1 MAISFDEYKKIR
13 EQAAQDISAQPQA
26 SQPVGKNSVDPT
38 HEYKAWRD
46 WKGNVN
52 LSDITTGQTERYY
65 QAYDHIGGANS
76 NKGVGKDSFLSDLG
90 QAIGGAAQ
98 RQGANYKSAGATLL
112 LGAAGLLHGDNNY
125 QPKVGSTLWRM
136 TEGAEADTG
145 VANKLIEDSKYG
157 RGALG
162 RFAMDLTS
170 GAVDLAGDQMLN
182 LVAPGAGMAA
192 MVARSF
198 GGEAEEQRE
207 QGKSISTQFFKG
219 LKSAAI
225 EYGTE
230 KFAGIGGRKIEGGG
244 YIDNLLSRAEE
255 SIVRKGGNAF
265 LTKLGFAFGSEAV
278 EEMMS
283 DWLNPLADKFLAG
296 VVKGDYD
303 IEDFPS
309 FAEVAYDGLV
319 GGALGLL
326 GGAREGLQAQSRV
339 RSMGGNQGYADF
351 LADQRAETKRNVEN
365 AKKTKRA
372 QLKSIF
378 DYATHHAEQAMDRAK
393 NIKANEASQTPVEA
407 QQPST
412 QQTTPEAVETPE
424 MAPSREFKSKPEA
437 PADAKFSGQT
447 AEKTEN
453 EQKIERFE
461 GFAKQYEDELKTV
474 TDPAERAALEK
485 LIEDNRNLANEIRN
499 RPDPQKS
506 QVTNPQTE
514 SAAIDAAAG
523 LAEQEGQEAPKAEE
537 FTEEAKRR
545 LLETEAKIK
554 SLEERLANAHPN
566 YKPGIQTELD
576 GYKRAAENARKRY
589 GIDKDAKVEAQPVSA
604 STVAAQ
610 PQEGQN
616 DGRAVSNDQQA
627 GREDV
632 PATVRPGEAG
642 DEGAAEALQG
652 GRSNSERT
660 VDSRAADEGKADAAE
675 TLKRH
680 SERALKF
687 NESVE
692 KHSKGSSTKVR
703 AAVLDEWVND
713 ISPDDEV
720 VQYISQFGDNTGTI
734 YTDLLIGNAI
744 ESGRKNDLLD
754 LLRRNGVKNA
764 ENIAED
770 LFGNEKA
777 EKEEDNLPFTMS
789 SDKPEPKRKT
799 EVQAGKLTIS
809 EENGRRVA
817 TVKNANGEKA
827 HIGSDVDTVRV
838 AEKYKRQKG
847 DVYKPRKNGYTVIQ
861 HGNKDSF
868 TVVDKKGNVV
878 GNYKTLEDANRATK
892 SKGDVFNMALFSL
905 ADNVVRDEGGYITL
919 DTDTAFTSADYLT
932 TQGRSLASDELG
944 ILTGR
949 HGRTGYTG
957 NTTTDVVN
965 VGLSFDEFL
974 ESAKRSNSTYAKYS
988 NKQLRMMWQRQ
999 VSTLLRGEKDQFG
1012 QYIHAPGIY
1021 GKNGKHYVFAG
1032 WTASKSRKGVAI
1044 FMEEGKYAKFRKQ
1057 MTGGLKPSEIKN
1069 FNPAKYLTNQGTWWT
1084 PSEGNTG
1091 LKLRNFIVMS
1101 DIFNTMH
1108 NVTRMFI
1115 RSSDLGSD
1123 VAALVKAGYTEEAA
1137 KAKLE
1142 NVKAGESLMITGD
1155 LITNTT
1161 DGLGFVM
1168 SALQKDNFQFRGVG
1182 GIKGNA
1188 LNFNFKDFY
1197 NLNVPISDR
1206 AFTVTDPETGEII
1219 AGIRHLNK
1227 ETGVELMNRWGK
1239 WQRINDADG
1248 ILFESTVKFKGE
1260 YTVYKDV
1267 NGEQKVDADASTK
1280 KFQDAMGDTDLRN
1293 IPIENAFG
1301 RSWED
1306 DEEDGGRIKGYTK
1319 RSLAQLT
1326 RSVNGLPES
1335 FAEELIEKGFTD
1347 PVRQALSTKEDF
1359 LRAIGVDD
1367 DTVEMPTGGST
1378 IAYIAAADPDRFL
1391 DSNLGKKA
1399 AFDFI
1404 KDLAGKARGGQ
1415 LYLKNSEHAYQYI
1428 APDPFGLM
1436 NLMTQF
1442 TVQMQDAVLGSKPA
1456 MEESGNPLFDFALK
1470 GNRDVKNKRT
1480 GERYQG
1486 EIYSSK
1492 LAEGET
1498 MAARYPNNEL
1508 TDSQLRQNVR
1518 DKAYE
1523 EAIAKYGFGNS
1534 AAFFALNDSL
1544 SLNMDYD
1551 VDGDTTFLFQ
1561 AALAEA
1567 LKKAQQNLGKSKNEK
1582 GRVIKNWELFTE
1594 RGQSKAEAKDVTDF
1608 DVIVNSVKQSM
1619 DAPDIAK
1626 MDEFINVVNELP
1638 DSWLAEIGVDKRT
1651 FAAEFSVAYKIS
1663 YDYAK
1668 DGKYDPAFA
1677 QAVADAQKSILDLLD
1692 RKGYYVSY
1700 EEVYADSAKGGK
1712 KNYPELKIYFM
1723 PALSRYEFSNKANK
1737 RAQLERAWAK
1747 RTELLKKGIDKK
1759 TVIDPGDALVSQ
1771 FFKNEYLASIAPS
1784 ESGKTR
1790 EQQKEDFKAAA
1801 KFIEEK
1807 FPWSRRNEEFNFETI
1822 SPLPFSSFST
1832 SKEMMDVVYNIG
1844 RLYTDYVNKKKG
1856 SEEMRA
1862 ALKTIYNVS
1871 GLDSYQF
1878 ASLMCFAMS
1887 FSDTVGRYASVNT
1900 FLNFDQE
1907 DGTPSVADIIKDR
1920 VYKDGSLRR
1929 LERAINGINE
1939 ELHEVIEPYQAAK
1952 AYYEQM
1958 VATRSEELDLK
1969 RKLQAQMSELDSEAA
1984 WLTDLL
1990 DRFKF
1995 SQKTFENRVKRN
2007 TFVAA
2012 LMGEEEELRR
2022 FKDKVQQTSE
2032 RLDALENEAVS
2043 KYFLT
2048 EDSKERIRE
2057 LNKAVKQARDAMN
2070 GMVDNTYLA
2079 VKMLNEAKADY
2090 ENRFEEMETK
2100 KWLAGYGR
2108 TGDTGLAEQRKQV
2121 ELARKLDILLVLS
2134 GAEAN
2139 DFELQPETVAF
2150 VEKNLLHLV
2159 GKTTRASIND
2169 VPAGVSY
2176 RLKPGMEKAA
2186 ELWMN
2191 EYKGTRLMREEL
2203 GIDLFGKVEPKP
2215 KSPDDIFDIKPEEP
2229 KAAPAAKPSEEPSSA
2244 SGDEPEPPTTPPAG
2258 TQGEQPVTKEAPKK
2272 KAEPEKKPK
2281 KEKAADEEAEP
2292 QEFPKAKPEP
2302 VPREAT
2308 YGIRF
2313 DRVNNALKR
2322 ISDGFGEGAKMV
2334 LPDSAE
2340 KILGDKFGKARADLY
2355 NFGNKLV
2362 EAFNQEDDGA
2372 SLVKFAS
2379 ELPEMV
2385 KNSDALKQLVGKSDV
2400 GTAVKAAKR
2409 LADAADAKNALVFQN
2424 AAADF
2429 AEVMA
2434 KEVEELPKTIET
2446 INTWMENNKLKGKL
2460 AKFLSSDNVVA
2471 KGLSMFFGYQRDFV
2485 NIAMALDNFDK
2496 AANGPGYKLA
2506 DRILNSLYS
2515 ANDLYGNAMYESS
2528 KARRAFDAS
2537 PASKKTVKLEFV
2549 KNKEKE
2555 THTLSMAEAIDLL
2568 HNIVTLEES
2577 KISAWEHINYFFD
2590 DGSSMKI
2597 SESGWFT
2604 DVKLQLQ
2611 NAIKKDSDAKAF
2623 YDALSNL
2630 YEMYAEPSQTAIA
2643 NASGRTVDMF
2653 SEGRYYP
2660 LWSVGSIKAA
2670 AEAKDFNIGIDDALY
2685 TKSRVKTDG
2694 GNIRITDPTKR
2705 FDSYMS
2711 MANKV
2716 VMNAEVGAA
2725 MERLDRGGLVP
2736 SLTEV
2741 VEDRLGKGH
2750 TDIVKA
2756 TIKNANDFRSDND
2769 EASSLMRS
2777 LRLNLQTGTLFGN
2790 FGAMLRQ
2797 YPSVLNAVGI
2807 LDFDDILYG
2816 ARVLFD
2822 KELDAKTSKVGAI
2835 RSRFQSNYDPDVH
2848 DAFDGD
2854 TAFNKFWDN
2863 VSKKAPWLKAFSD
2876 GFQRVDSKAI
2886 KTIYLGAYHNVLKN
2900 GTAESDPDFEAK
2912 LMNLFKPAF
2921 LLTQPQY
2928 AKLIRPYV
2936 QVSEN
2941 EFVRMFGMFKTQ
2953 PLRNFNTMIRVAN
2966 EYATAKSKYGEGSK
2980 ELKDASKQLYGTIS
2994 GQATASLMFGLLGVI
3009 SKLLYHRRKDLEDK
3023 EGKLDAG
3030 KVMARTL
3037 MNAAEASGGMM
3048 VFGDAAVQFLID
3060 RLSGGKT
3067 KEYWGLS
3074 AGAISTIIDVSDAI
3088 TDFVEKPSLYGAKK
3102 AAGYISQL
3110 LGVPLSNAYSILN
3123 SGIMYVK
3130 DWTDG
3135 NEGNYDD
3142 ILKYLDAQAKAAKKE
3157 EEKAAKAAAKE
3168 AEKSGADMLAD
3179 TAKKNASQSD
3189 LNSQEEQKTTE
3200 VSTYLKKPY
3209 QALLDS
3215 GMSSEKSQDLLSFI
3229 DTDDNNSIKQAE
3241 MFAFYKDNPDYEQY
3255 VMAMWNSYGYKT
3267 SWEAYKA
3274 KHK

>member
-1 MAISFDEYKKIR
+1 MSVLDDLLEEKRKR
-13 EQAAQDISAQPQA
+13 ESANPA
-26 SQPVGKNSVDPT
+26 PVNPFLEG
-38 HEYKAWRD
+38 YKATEKKAWQD

-52 LSDITTGQTERYY
+52 VSDLETGQTRR
-65 QAYDHIGGANS
+65 HFNANGS
-76 NKGVGKDSFLSDLG
+76 NAQKALSRDSAFQDLG
-90 QAIGGAAQ
+90 QSIEGAFRNEFGGV
-98 RQGANYKSAGATLL
+98 KSGLATLG
-112 LGAAGLLHGDNNY
+112 LGAAALLHGDNNY
-125 QPKVGSTLWRM
+125 QPEVGSWLWRM
-136 TEGAEADTG
+136 QEGSEAEKDMASRLSEDAGYGRGELGKRTMQFVGAASTFGLERALDFVLPGAGTALMYTSAGGNAAEDARQRGLSISSQLLKGVKTGAVAWATENLSKISGLPGAGGEGIIDGLIQKGAARIADKGGSTVLYRILTSMGSEGAEE
-145 VANKLIEDSKYG
+145 VLEDY
-157 RGALG
+157 
-162 RFAMDLTS
+162 F
-170 GAVDLAGDQMLN
+170 N
-182 LVAPGAGMAA
+182 
-192 MVARSF
+192 
-198 GGEAEEQRE
+198 
-207 QGKSISTQFFKG
+207 
-219 LKSAAI
+219 
-225 EYGTE
+225 
-230 KFAGIGGRKIEGGG
+230 
-244 YIDNLLSRAEE
+244 N
-255 SIVRKGGNAF
+255 
-265 LTKLGFAFGSEAV
+265 
-278 EEMMS
+278 
-283 DWLNPLADKFLAG
+283 WADKFLAG
-296 VVKGDYD
+296 VTKGDYD
-303 IEDFPS
+303 IEEMPD
-309 FAEVAYDGLV
+309 AIEVAYDGLI
-319 GGALGLL
+319 GALLGALGA
-326 GGAREGLQAQSRV
+326 GNVQVQVRQQQSRASDAG
-339 RSMGGNQGYADF
+339 RSYG
-351 LADQRAETKRNVEN
+351 DQIRAEMKASRDAAVEQKIDNVKKLKNALSGAGQYVQNVFNASAAAKAARN
-365 AKKTKRA
+365 AK
-372 QLKSIF
+372 
-378 DYATHHAEQAMDRAK
+378 
-393 NIKANEASQTPVEA
+393 ASQTPVEA

-412 QQTTPEAVETPE
+412 QQTTPEAAETPQN
-424 MAPSREFKSKPEA
+424 APSREFKSKPEA
-437 PADAKFSGQT
+437 PAETEFGGQA

-461 GFAKQYEDELKTV
+461 GFAKQYEDKLKTV

-485 LIEDNRNLANEIRN
+485 LIKDNRNLANEIRN

-506 QVTNPQTE
+506 QVTNPQV
-514 SAAIDAAAG
+514 
-523 LAEQEGQEAPKAEE
+523 
-537 FTEEAKRR
+537 
-545 LLETEAKIK
+545 
-554 SLEERLANAHPN
+554 
-566 YKPGIQTELD
+566 
-576 GYKRAAENARKRY
+576 
-589 GIDKDAKVEAQPVSA
+589 DAKVEAQPEAA

-610 PQEGQN
+610 PQEGQA

-627 GREDV
+627 GRQDV

-652 GRSNSERT
+652 GRPDAGRT

-703 AAVLDEWVND
+703 TAVFDEWVND
-713 ISPDDEV
+713 FSPDDEV
-720 VQYISQFGDNTGTI
+720 VQYISQFGDGTGAI

-744 ESGRKNDLLD
+744 ESGKKNDMLD

-764 ENIAED
+764 ENIVED
-770 LFGNEKA
+770 LFENEKT
-777 EKEEDNLPFTMS
+777 EKKEDDVPFTMS
-789 SDKPEPKRKT
+789 SEEPESKRKT
-799 EVQAGKLTIS
+799 EIQADKLTIS
-809 EENGRRVA
+809 EENGHRVA
-817 TVKNANGEKA
+817 TVKSTSGEKA

-847 DVYKPRKNGYTVIQ
+847 DIYKPRRNGYTVIQ

-868 TVVDKKGNVV
+868 TVVDKKGSVV
-878 GNYKTLEDANRATK
+878 GNYKTLEDANKATK
-892 SKGDVFNMALFSL
+892 SKGNVFNMASFSL

-957 NTTTDVVN
+957 NTTTDVIN
-965 VGLSFDEFL
+965 VGLSFDDFL

-1123 VAALVKAGYTEEAA
+1123 VAALVKAGYSEEAA
-1137 KAKLE
+1137 KAKVE
-1142 NVKAGESLMITGD
+1142 SVKAGEAFMITGD

-1168 SALQKDNFQFRGVG
+1168 SKLQKDNFQFRGVG

-1188 LNFNFKDFY
+1188 LNFNFKDFF
-1197 NLNVPISDR
+1197 NLNIPVSDR
-1206 AFTVTDPETGEII
+1206 VFTVTDPETGEII
-1219 AGIRHLNK
+1219 AGIRHQSK

-1239 WQRINDADG
+1239 WQRVNDADG

-1367 DTVEMPTGGST
+1367 DTAEMPTGGST

-1456 MEESGNPLFDFALK
+1456 MEASGNPLFDFALK

-1567 LKKAQQNLGKSKNEK
+1567 LKKAQQNLGKSKNGK
-1582 GRVIKNWELFTE
+1582 GRVVKNWELFTE

-1638 DSWLAEIGVDKRT
+1638 DSWLSEIGVDRRT
-1651 FAAEFSVAYKIS
+1651 FAAEFAVAYKIS

-1677 QAVADAQKSILDLLD
+1677 QAVVEAQKSILDLLD

-1700 EEVYADSAKGGK
+1700 EEVYADSAKGDK

-1759 TVIDPGDALVSQ
+1759 TVIEPGDALVSQ

-1790 EQQKEDFKAAA
+1790 EQQKEDFKVAA

-1939 ELHEVIEPYQAAK
+1939 ELRAVIEPYQAAK

-1958 VATRSEELDLK
+1958 IATRSEELALK
-1969 RKLQAQMSELDSEAA
+1969 RKLQSTMAELDREAER
-1984 WLTDLL
+1984 LTDFLNKL
-1990 DRFKF
+1990 NFTE
-1995 SQKTFENRVKRN
+1995 KTFGNSAHR
-2007 TFVAA
+2007 TSFAA
-2012 LMGEEEELRR
+2012 AMMSQEDGLNF
-2022 FKDKVQQTSE
+2022 FKQQIDETTQRLNAVIDEATS
-2032 RLDALENEAVS
+2032 A
-2043 KYFLT
+2043 YFLT
-2048 EDSKERIRE
+2048 EASKEKIRE
-2057 LNKAVKQARDAMN
+2057 LNKKVKEARDAVN
-2070 GMVDNTYLA
+2070 AKVDGTYLA
-2079 VKMLNEAKADY
+2079 VKALNEAKAEY
-2090 ENRFEEMETK
+2090 EARFEETETK

-2108 TGDTGLAEQRKQV
+2108 TGDTGLAEQRKQI

-2150 VEKNLLHLV
+2150 VDKNLLHLV
-2159 GKTTRASIND
+2159 NKTTRASIND
-2169 VPAGVSY
+2169 VPAGFSY
-2176 RLKPGMEKAA
+2176 SLKPGMEKAA

-2191 EYKGTRLMREEL
+2191 EYKGTRQMREEL
-2203 GIDLFGKVEPKP
+2203 GIDLFGKVEPEP

-2229 KAAPAAKPSEEPSSA
+2229 KAAPAVKPSEAPNTTSS
-2244 SGDEPEPPTTPPAG
+2244 DESEPPATQPAG

-2281 KEKAADEEAEP
+2281 KEKAADKEAEP

-2322 ISDGFGEGAKMV
+2322 VSDGFGEGAKTV

-2372 SLVKFAS
+2372 SLIAFAN

-2400 GTAVKAAKR
+2400 GIAVKAAKR

-2446 INTWMENNKLKGKL
+2446 INTWVENNKLKGKL

-2528 KARRAFDAS
+2528 EARRAFDAS

-2555 THTLSMAEAIDLL
+2555 THTLSMADAIDLL

-2577 KISAWEHINYFFD
+2577 KINAWENINYFFD

-2597 SESGWFT
+2597 SDSGWFS

-2623 YDALSNL
+2623 YDALSEL
-2630 YEMYAEPSQTAIA
+2630 YEMYADPSQTAIA

-2660 LWSVGSIKAA
+2660 LWRVGNIKAA

-2685 TKSRVKTDG
+2685 TKSRIKTDG

-2716 VMNAEVGAA
+2716 VMNAEIGAA
-2725 MERLDRGGLVP
+2725 LERLDRGGLVP

-2756 TIKNANDFRSDND
+2756 TIKNANDFRGDKD
-2769 EASSLMRS
+2769 EASSLLRS
-2777 LRLNLQTGTLFGN
+2777 LRLNLQTGALFGN
-2790 FGAMLRQ
+2790 FGSMLKQ

-2822 KELDAKTSKVGAI
+2822 KSLDAKTSKVGAI

-2854 TAFNKFWDN
+2854 TAFNKFWD
-2863 VSKKAPWLKAFSD
+2863 KATEKAPWLKVFSD

-2886 KTIYLGAYHNVLKN
+2886 KTIYLGACHNVLKN
-2900 GTAESDPDFEAK
+2900 GTAESYPDFEK
-2912 LMNLFKPAF
+2912 KVMNLFKPAF

-2953 PLRNFNTMIRVAN
+2953 PLRNFNTMIRAVN
-2966 EYATAKSKYGEGSK
+2966 EYTTAKSKYGEGSK

-3009 SKLLYHRRKDLEDK
+3009 SKLLYHRRKDLED
-3023 EGKLDAG
+3023 EETGKLDAG
-3030 KVMARTL
+3030 KVMARVL

-3048 VFGDAAVQFLID
+3048 VFGDNAAQFLID
-3060 RLSGGKT
+3060 RLSGGET

-3074 AGAISTIIDVSDAI
+3074 AGAASTIIDASDAI
-3088 TDFVEKPSLYGAKK
+3088 TDFAEKPSLYGAKK
-3102 AAGYISQL
+3102 AAGYVAQL
-3110 LGVPLSNAYSILN
+3110 LGIPLSNAYSILN
-3123 SGIMYVK
+3123 SSIMYVK

-3179 TAKKNASQSD
+3179 TAKKNASQSE
-3189 LNSQEEQKTTE
+3189 LNSKEEQKTTE
-3200 VSTYLKKPY
+3200 VSGYLKKPY

-3215 GMSSEKSQDLLSFI
+3215 GMSSEKSQDLLAFI